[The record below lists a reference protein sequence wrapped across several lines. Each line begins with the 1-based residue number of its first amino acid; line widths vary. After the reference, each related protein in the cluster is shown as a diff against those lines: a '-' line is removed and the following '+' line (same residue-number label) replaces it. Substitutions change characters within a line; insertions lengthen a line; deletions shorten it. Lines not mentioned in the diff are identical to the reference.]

1 MKILG
6 IIASLCLIIATASL
20 TGAEPADSQ
29 IKGAIL
35 DLERYEGQFLGK
47 TSANASS
54 VKRSLKLLT
63 LTRQRLDSSPN
74 KSHPSWAEADQ
85 RYKTLVAHM
94 NNLVNGNAGASAPAS
109 AAPAPRPQAQAS
121 RTANASA
128 SNQPMISQYRVR
140 IKKIQR
146 DIASVFDTMDK
157 GGVKPFQDP
166 AYVRKFE
173 TSAQRFRESLTT
185 YDPWKTDP
193 DVVRAEEELQ
203 KLVNMINF
211 GKDHAA
217 KELAELGDV
226 QGKLTNIESQFR
238 ELKQPPTPQEPFA
251 PGSLSQWLTGLA
263 TTRQAAAKLYE
274 PLPVIKERAY
284 LPNNTGVVQSGA
296 AYDFNDVV
304 RLENGILGLVNNIDS
319 ELKKFGENLTYMINH
334 VREQVQYFT
343 QFDPADEQDQVRHFL
358 SEGRAD
364 EVRAQIN
371 RDLQNVAEA
380 AHYAKLLN
388 DPSYGERA
396 RLHTE
401 IQGILQNYEAQ
412 YQKARELI
420 RMPEAAST
428 DSELTKIAKECLAQ
442 YDYIGHIERMVINAP
457 KRHLSKE
464 TSEEKFDDV
473 DVSLSGNVTLTGT
486 KTTWFYEWDEFQ
498 VATAEPVGDKYYI
511 FYNTLKYFTSGAST
525 TPLNRW
531 VLSAR
536 IQGPEIPKE
545 NINKK

>member
-1 MKILG
+1 MKIPG
-6 IIASLCLIIATASL
+6 IIASLFFLIGTITL
-20 TGAEPADSQ
+20 TGAEPADNQ

-35 DLERYEGQFLGK
+35 DLERYEAQFLGK
-47 TSANASS
+47 SAASASS
-54 VKRSLKLLT
+54 VNRSLKLLT

-74 KSHPSWAEADQ
+74 TSHPSWVEADQ
-85 RYKTLVAHM
+85 RYKTLVAHLK
-94 NNLVNGNAGASAPAS
+94 NLASGDVGASASADPA
-109 AAPAPRPQAQAS
+109 PKPQAPRP
-121 RTANASA
+121 RTATASP

-173 TSAQRFRESLTT
+173 SDALRFQESLAK
-185 YDPWKTDP
+185 YDQWKADP
-193 DVVRAEEELQ
+193 DVVRAEAELQ
-203 KLVNMINF
+203 KLINMINF

-217 KELAELGDV
+217 KEQAELGDV
-226 QGKLTNIESQFR
+226 QARLAAIENQFR
-238 ELKQPPTPQEPFA
+238 QLNQPPTPTEPFA
-251 PGSLSQWLTGLA
+251 QGSLSQWLTALA

-319 ELKKFGENLTYMINH
+319 ELKKFSEQMAYMIKNI
-334 VREQVQYFT
+334 REQVQWFT
-343 QFDPADEQDQVRHFL
+343 QFDPADKNDQVKHFL

-364 EVRAQIN
+364 ENRAAIN
-371 RDLQNVAEA
+371 RHLQNVAEA
-380 AHYAKLLN
+380 ANYAKLLN
-388 DPSYGERA
+388 DPSYGERVK
-396 RLHTE
+396 LHTE

-428 DSELTKIAKECLAQ
+428 DSDLTKIAKECLAQ

-464 TSEEKFDDV
+464 TSEEQYDDV
-473 DVSLSGNVTLTGT
+473 DVSLSGNITLTGT

-498 VATAEPVGDKYYI
+498 VATAEPVDDRYFI

-536 IQGPEIPKE
+536 LQGPEIPKE
-545 NINKK
+545 NIDKK

>member
-6 IIASLCLIIATASL
+6 IMVSLFFTIGTASL
-20 TGAEPADSQ
+20 TGVEPADRQ
-29 IKGAIL
+29 IEGALL
-35 DLERYEGQFLGK
+35 DLERFEGQFLGQ
-47 TSANASS
+47 TSAQASS
-54 VKRSLKLLT
+54 VNRNLKLLT

-94 NNLVNGNAGASAPAS
+94 NNLINGNASASAPAS
-109 AAPAPRPQAQAS
+109 TAADPGPQAQVSGAA
-121 RTANASA
+121 TASA

-140 IKKIQR
+140 IQKIQR

-166 AYVRKFE
+166 SYVQKFE
-173 TSAQRFRESLTT
+173 TSAQRFRESLST

-203 KLVNMINF
+203 KLVNMITF
-211 GKDHAA
+211 GKELAA
-217 KELAELGDV
+217 KERAELGDV
-226 QGKLTNIESQFR
+226 QSKLATVESQYR
-238 ELKQPPTPQEPFA
+238 QLKQPPTPQEPFA
-251 PGSLSQWLTGLA
+251 QGSLSQWLTGLA

-296 AYDFNDVV
+296 AYDFNDVI

-319 ELKKFGENLTYMINH
+319 ELKKFSEYLTFLMKN
-334 VREQVQYFT
+334 VREEVQYFT
-343 QFDPADEQDQVRHFL
+343 QFDPADEQDQVSHFL

-364 EVRAQIN
+364 EVRAQLN
-371 RDLQNVAEA
+371 RAMDNVAEA
-380 AHYAKLLN
+380 ANYAKLLN
-388 DPSYGERA
+388 DPSHGERA
-396 RLHTE
+396 GLHME
-401 IQGILQNYEAQ
+401 IEGILQNYEAQ

-420 RMPEAAST
+420 RMPEAVST
-428 DSELTKIAKECLAQ
+428 DSELTRIAKECLAQ

-473 DVSLSGNVTLTGT
+473 DVSLSGTVTLTGT

-498 VATAEPVGDKYYI
+498 VATAEPVGEKYYI

-531 VLSAR
+531 VLSGR
-536 IQGPEIPKE
+536 LQGPEIPRE
-545 NINKK
+545 NL